1 MLIQTP
7 QCGRQTG
14 FSMVEV
20 LVTIVILAVGL
31 LGVAGIQALG
41 LRTATVALEHNTVT
55 LLATEMAERVRVN
68 RLAFENGH
76 YNIAVDA
83 NTPPAGQRCETTC
96 TPEQQAVTDLLN
108 WYDRLMQLN
117 AASAVIRRDPTD
129 NSVTILINWT
139 DLGLGF
145 DNQSGE
151 ETQTFTHYA
160 RMS

>member
-7 QCGRQTG
+7 QPVRQGG

-41 LRTATVALEHNTVT
+41 LRTATVSLEHNTVT

-68 RLAFENGH
+68 RLAFEAGH
-76 YNIAVDA
+76 YNVAVDA
-83 NTPPAGQRCETTC
+83 DTPPVGQRCTATC

-117 AASAVIRRDPTD
+117 AASATIRRDPSD
-129 NSVTILINWT
+129 NSVTIRINWT

-151 ETQTFTHYA
+151 EAQSFTYYA